1 MSRLSVI
8 VPVYKAEKYLHRC
21 VASILA
27 QTFTDFELILVDD
40 GSPDESGRI
49 CDDYALQDPRVKVL
63 HKQNGG
69 VSSARNA
76 GIDASSGEFVAFV
89 DSDDYIAPQMY
100 AKMFEAHNGRT
111 DCLVVCE
118 CYLVR
123 GETCTPDPIYE
134 IGTEKIGNIS
144 SLIMSGLGGSCCN
157 LLVPREMIGT
167 LRFPEYLSCGED
179 FWFVLRLFINAAT
192 IVKIP
197 EPLYY
202 YYQGNGDS
210 ITHTLSTDVHK
221 RYLIAAADNRSF
233 LEKIGLF
240 ESLEKPFY
248 WSMLRFKSVFC
259 LNQETFGLYK
269 EEFPE
274 ANRYV
279 LSCPLLTWKMKI
291 LMIALNLN
299 LDNAASWI
307 VRIYRK

>member
-21 VASILA
+21 VDSILA

-49 CDDYALQDPRVKVL
+49 CDEYALRDNRIKVL
-63 HKQNGG
+63 HKENGG

-76 GIDASSGEFVAFV
+76 GIDASSGEFIAFV
-89 DSDDYIAPQMY
+89 DSDDYIAPEMY
-100 AKMFEAHNGRT
+100 ARLFEAHNGHNDT
-111 DCLVVCE
+111 LVVCE

-134 IGTEKIGNIS
+134 IGADKIGNIS
-144 SLIMSGLGGSCCN
+144 NLIMSGLGGSCCN
-157 LLVPREMIGT
+157 ILIPRDIIGT

-179 FWFVLRLFINAAT
+179 FWFVLRLFINAGT
-192 IVKIP
+192 IVKIK

-202 YYQGNGDS
+202 YYQGNSDS
-210 ITHTLSTDVHK
+210 ITHTLSTEVHK
-221 RYLIAAADNRSF
+221 RYLVAAADNRSF

-240 ESLEKPFY
+240 QLLEKPFY

-259 LNQETFGLYK
+259 MDQDNFKLYK
-269 EEFPE
+269 KEFPE
-274 ANRYV
+274 ANGYV
-279 LSCPLLTWKMKI
+279 LSCPLLTWKMKL
-291 LMIALNLN
+291 LMLALNLN
-299 LDNAASWI
+299 MDAAASFM
-307 VRIYRK
+307 VRKYGR